1 MPIRRFVLAAAIA
14 CAAVTL
20 DPLGAHA
27 ATVDAPPA
35 DAGTMTIQVIV
46 PAHAGTSPGGGGT
59 ETSPVRDPLART
71 GPDGDLLWPL
81 AAIAVG
87 AIAIGG
93 AARYRAARHP
103 HG

>member
-14 CAAVTL
+14 SAAMAL

-35 DAGTMTIQVIV
+35 DAGTMTIQVVV
-46 PAHAGTSPGGGGT
+46 PAHTGASPGGGT

-71 GPDGDLLWPL
+71 GLDGDLLWPL
-81 AAIAVG
+81 AAVALG

-93 AARYRAARHP
+93 AARYRAARRP
-103 HG
+103 RG